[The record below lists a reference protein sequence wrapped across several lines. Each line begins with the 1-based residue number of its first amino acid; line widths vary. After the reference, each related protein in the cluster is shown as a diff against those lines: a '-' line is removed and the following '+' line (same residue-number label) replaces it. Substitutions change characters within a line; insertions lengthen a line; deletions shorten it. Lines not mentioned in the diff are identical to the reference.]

1 MGNFGYNNEGWLDS
15 RKLLLAVRKKAI
27 HLGADYVEGEVI
39 KFEEK
44 KDQLFSGAQIYD
56 TALVDTFDGK
66 HHPVKFQTVVNAAGP
81 YAANLA
87 RMMGIG
93 SSDDFTKPLSVGLPV
108 EPRKRYVFQ
117 FYAEN
122 GPILNVPLT
131 VDHTGYDLKTSNAKF

>member
-1 MGNFGYNNEGWLDS
+1 LANFGYNNEGWLDS

-27 HLGADYVEGEVI
+27 HLGADYVEGEVL

-44 KDQLFSGAQIYD
+44 KDTFLGLRLYD

-81 YAANLA
+81 YAADLA
-87 RMMGIG
+87 RLMGIG
-93 SSDDFTKPLSVGLPV
+93 SSDDFTSPLSVGLPV

-117 FYAEN
+117 FHAEN
-122 GPILNVPLT
+122 GPLLNVPFT
-131 VDHTGYDLKTSNAKF
+131 VDHTGNYNSFK